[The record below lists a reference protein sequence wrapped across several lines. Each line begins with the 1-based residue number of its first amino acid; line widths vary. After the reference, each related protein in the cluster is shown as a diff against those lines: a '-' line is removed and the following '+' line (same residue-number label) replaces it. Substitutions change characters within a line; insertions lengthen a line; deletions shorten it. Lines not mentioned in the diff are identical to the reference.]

1 MKTVGTIDTKT
12 GIGVQYAKF
21 VGEDSIYC
29 LPLNESDPVFKVNLY
44 LSDIS
49 AFSMGD
55 EFDETSFM
63 QSASVTEDKEGMTWV
78 EEAPPHIR
86 KAGQN

>member
-12 GIGVQYAKF
+12 GVGMQYAKF

-29 LPLNESDPVFKVNLY
+29 LPLNETDPVFKVNLY

-49 AFSMGD
+49 AFFMGD
-55 EFDETSFM
+55 EFDEASFM
-63 QSASVTEDKEGMTWV
+63 QSASVKEDKEGMTWI
-78 EEAPPHIR
+78 EEAPPHMR